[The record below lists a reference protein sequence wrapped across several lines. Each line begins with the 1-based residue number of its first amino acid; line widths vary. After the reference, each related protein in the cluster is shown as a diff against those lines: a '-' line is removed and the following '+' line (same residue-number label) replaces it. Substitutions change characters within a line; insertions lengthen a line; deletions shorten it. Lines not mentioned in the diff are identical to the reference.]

1 MQTENEEEAEQEDKE
16 ETQNY
21 SLLTKEDYDT
31 YLFMNNHW
39 YLLGVE
45 KGDVGFN
52 IPAIITYS
60 YEATK
65 RG

>member
-1 MQTENEEEAEQEDKE
+1 
-16 ETQNY
+16 
-21 SLLTKEDYDT
+21 
-31 YLFMNNHW
+31 MNNHW
-39 YLLGVE
+39 YLLGVV